1 MSVMKYC
8 ELFVLLLLL
17 LPGCSSQEPRI
28 EKVIL
33 VSANAEWK
41 VVKDVFPHEAILRSP
56 WGEYFVKDIAVGNR
70 TEPVIFFHGGWG
82 KVAAAGSTQYCID
95 RWTPAYLI
103 NIGTCGGFE
112 GEIKKLEIVLVD
124 KTIIYDIEEA
134 MGDSQEAISDYSTVL
149 DLSWLGDRLPK
160 DVTKTVM
167 VSADR
172 DIVPAEISGLIARYH
187 AVAGDWETGAIAYTC
202 MKNKQRVLILRGV
215 SDLVSPQKGGE
226 AYQNNSIFILGT
238 DKVMKKLLEDLPMWL
253 EKCR

>member
-1 MSVMKYC
+1 MKHN
-8 ELFVLLLLL
+8 LPLILVLLLLI
-17 LPGCSSQEPRI
+17 GCSPEESRI

-33 VSANAEWK
+33 ISANAEWK
-41 VVKDVFPHEAILRSP
+41 VVKDVFPYETIRRSP
-56 WGEYFVKDIAVGNR
+56 WGEYFVKELRVGN
-70 TEPVIFFHGGWG
+70 TKEPVIFFHGGWG

-95 RWTPAYLI
+95 HWNPKYLI

-149 DLSWLGDRLPK
+149 DLSWLGDRFPK
-160 DVTKTVM
+160 SVTKTLL

-172 DIVPAEISGLIARYH
+172 DIVPAEIPKLIARYH

-202 MKNKQRVLILRGV
+202 AKNNQRVLILRGV

-238 DKVMKKLLEDLPMWL
+238 DKVMKKLLEDLPVWL

>member
-1 MSVMKYC
+1 
-8 ELFVLLLLL
+8 
-17 LPGCSSQEPRI
+17 
-28 EKVIL
+28 
-33 VSANAEWK
+33 
-41 VVKDVFPHEAILRSP
+41 
-56 WGEYFVKDIAVGNR
+56 
-70 TEPVIFFHGGWG
+70 
-82 KVAAAGSTQYCID
+82 
-95 RWTPAYLI
+95 
-103 NIGTCGGFE
+103 
-112 GEIKKLEIVLVD
+112 
-124 KTIIYDIEEA
+124 

-172 DIVPAEISGLIARYH
+172 DIVPAEISGLITRYH

-215 SDLVSPQKGGE
+215 SDLVGLQNGGE

-238 DKVMKKLLEDLPMWL
+238 DKVMKQLLEDLPTWL

>member
-1 MSVMKYC
+1 MRYSLMYVLC
-8 ELFVLLLLL
+8 LLLWV
-17 LPGCSSQEPRI
+17 GCGHPESSI
-28 EKVIL
+28 NKVIL
-33 VSANAEWK
+33 ISANAEWK
-41 VVKDVFPHEAILRSP
+41 VVKEVFPHESIQHSP
-56 WGEYFVKDIAVGNR
+56 WGEYFVKELRVGKGY
-70 TEPVIFFHGGWG
+70 EPVIFFHGGWG

-95 RWTPAYLI
+95 HWNPKYLI

-124 KTIIYDIEEA
+124 KTVIYDIEEA

-172 DIVPAEISGLIARYH
+172 DIVPAEISGLITRYH

-215 SDLVSPQKGGE
+215 SDLVGLQNGGE
-226 AYQNNSIFILGT
+226 AYQNNSIFVLGT
-238 DKVMKKLLEDLPMWL
+238 DKVMKQLLEDLPTWL